1 MIEKFILR
9 NQDLDL
15 DLRRKAERIWK
26 QVINI
31 KLKLMIITIEMITQK
46 REIEAKV
53 KIKIQKVIEIEIITT
68 ISKTTILTDNYYRKE
83 LFKES

>member
-1 MIEKFILR
+1 
-9 NQDLDL
+9 
-15 DLRRKAERIWK
+15 
-26 QVINI
+26 
-31 KLKLMIITIEMITQK
+31 MIITIEMITQK